1 MYIWGFIKSHLWKHQ
16 NLGIYEFAYKNP
28 ERTMIMGAT
37 SVEISLKEYIQNT
50 L

>member
-16 NLGIYEFAYKNP
+16 NLGIYEFAYK
-28 ERTMIMGAT
+28 IQSVQWLCAT